1 MFSLY
6 NIKTGGKCLS
16 TDSPKP
22 TDITFR
28 LMLHREEQLIYT
40 FKYYNPIGLFC
51 VWQMINK

>member
-6 NIKTGGKCLS
+6 NIKTGGKSLS